1 MTMRPSPHQLRAFA
15 RIDLKAISMN
25 VARLAA
31 HVAPAECMAV
41 IKADAYGHGA
51 IEVARAARAAGAH
64 WLGVAFTDEALA
76 LREAGD
82 RGPLLAWLLVP
93 GDRIRECIAADV
105 DLSVSAPW
113 AISEISAAGRELGV
127 VPRVHLAID
136 TGLGREGAIGD
147 GIDELLQLAVVAHRD
162 GDINVVGIWSHLA
175 SADVPGDPSID
186 LQHEAFL
193 AVLAKAQHMGLDPAH
208 VHIANSAAGIT
219 RKDMHHTLVR
229 FGIVTY
235 GITPASSLGDEL
247 ALELHPAMSMIA
259 RVALVK
265 RVKAGQGVSYG
276 LSWTAPHST
285 TLGLIPVGYG
295 DGVPR
300 HGSNVG
306 LEVLIKG
313 QRYPIVG
320 RVCMDQVVVDLGDNS
335 PVVAGDEVVLFG
347 DARSGAMTA
356 HEWGVRCG
364 TIGYDVVT
372 RIGVRLPKV
381 FVNEG

>member
-1 MTMRPSPHQLRAFA
+1 MTVNRNAGHMRAHA
-15 RIDLKAISMN
+15 RIDLGAIRAN
-25 VARLAA
+25 VSALAA

-51 IEVARAARAAGAH
+51 IEVARAARAGGAH

-76 LREAGD
+76 LRDAGD

-93 GDRIRECIAADV
+93 GDRVRECIAAQV
-105 DLSVSAPW
+105 DLSASAPW
-113 AISEISAAGRELGV
+113 ALAEIAAAGRELGQ

-136 TGLGREGAIGD
+136 TGLGREGAVGD
-147 GIDELLQLAVVAHRD
+147 GIEELLQCAAVAQRD

-175 SADVPGDPSID
+175 SADIPGDVSVD
-186 LQHEAFL
+186 EQHARFCE
-193 AVLAKAQHMGLDPAH
+193 VVEKAHRMGLDSKH
-208 VHIANSAAGIT
+208 IHIANSAAGLT
-219 RKDMHHTLVR
+219 RKDLHHTLVR

-235 GITPASSLGDEL
+235 GITPSSELGDEV
-247 ALELHPAMSMIA
+247 ALKLYPAMSMMA
-259 RVALVK
+259 HVALVK
-265 RVKAGQGVSYG
+265 KVQAGQGVSYG
-276 LSWTAPHST
+276 LSWTAPRAT

-313 QRYPIVG
+313 RRYPIVG
-320 RVCMDQVVVDLGDNS
+320 RVCMDQVVVDLGENS
-335 PVVAGDEVVLFG
+335 DVVPGDDVVLFG
-347 DARSGAMTA
+347 DQRTGAMSA

-372 RIGVRLPKV
+372 RVGVRLPKV
-381 FVNEG
+381 FVNES

>member
-1 MTMRPSPHQLRAFA
+1 MTVSSSVHPMRAYA
-15 RIDLKAISMN
+15 RIDLAAIRRN
-25 VARLAA
+25 VSALAA

-51 IEVARAARAAGAH
+51 IEVGRAARAGGAQ

-93 GDRIRECIAADV
+93 GDRVRECISANI
-105 DLSVSAPW
+105 DLSASAPW
-113 AISEISAAGRELGV
+113 ALSEIAAAGRELGQ

-136 TGLGREGAIGD
+136 TGLGREGAVGN
-147 GIDELLQLAVVAHRD
+147 GIDELLQSAVVAQRD

-175 SADVPGDPSID
+175 SADVPGDASVD
-186 LQHEAFL
+186 QQH
-193 AVLAKAQHMGLDPAH
+193 AVFCDVVARVQAMGLEPQH
-208 VHIANSAAGIT
+208 IHIANSAAGLT
-219 RKDMHHTLVR
+219 RKDMHHTMVR

-235 GITPASSLGDEL
+235 GITPATELGDEVHL
-247 ALELHPAMSMIA
+247 QLYPAMSMIA

-265 RVKAGQGVSYG
+265 KVQAGQGVSYG
-276 LSWTAPHST
+276 LSWTAPKAT

-300 HGSNVG
+300 HGSNAG
-306 LEVLIKG
+306 LEVLINGK
-313 QRYPIVG
+313 RYPIVG
-320 RVCMDQVVVDLGDNS
+320 RVCMDQVVVDLGDDCT
-335 PVVAGDEVVLFG
+335 VVAGDEVILFG
-347 DARSGAMTA
+347 DQRTGAMSA
-356 HEWGVRCG
+356 HEWGVRSA

-381 FVNEG
+381 FVNED